1 MSEETKQINTLRN
14 GIERA
19 KAKCFFSGVLV
30 GIFLMVATA
39 FAIDPYLRVDYAE
52 TTNQEFGLNENYEE
66 FDKSDYPALMDQIVD
81 PPAGIKPSDVYTFSC
96 ELVLR
101 KPTAF
106 STTCADFGVAI
117 FEVKWSMWSAD
128 GARGRGIYSVN
139 DCNPSC
145 AEGTRHEIP
154 VYLWLKNASTD
165 GKFYFLNTLQIVPKD
180 VYEGRVDE
188 IRSNHASLSS
198 SVIIEGRTLI
208 GAEWEV
214 SSDWKDFPE
223 LRGELPK

>member
-1 MSEETKQINTLRN
+1 MSEESKQINTLRN
-14 GIERA
+14 GNERA
-19 KAKCFFSGVLV
+19 KAKYFFSGVLV

-39 FAIDPYLRVDYAE
+39 FAIDPYLQVDYTE
-52 TTNQEFGLNENYEE
+52 TTNQEFGLNEDYEE
-66 FDKSDYPALMDQIVD
+66 FNKNDYPAWMDQIVD

-117 FEVKWSMWSAD
+117 FEVKWSMWSAE

-198 SVIIEGRTLI
+198 GVIIEGRTLT

>member
-1 MSEETKQINTLRN
+1 LSEETKQINTLRN

-66 FDKSDYPALMDQIVD
+66 FDKSDYPAWMDQIVD